1 MSICSHNRVSTNNI
15 NDNVKVPKLV
25 INKVDGNALH
35 FMGFLGQFK
44 AAIHSSIK
52 LKNIDKHNYLISYL
66 KDEPL
71 DTIQGLTLSSENY
84 ARAVDILHERYGNKE
99 ILISSQMDVLVKLP
113 KVASMIDIPHLQ
125 KILNSLI

>member
-1 MSICSHNRVSTNNI
+1 
-15 NDNVKVPKLV
+15 
-25 INKVDGNALH
+25 
-35 FMGFLGQFK
+35 MGFWGQFK

-52 LKNIDKHNYLISYL
+52 LNNIDKHNYLTSYL

-113 KVASMIDIPHLQ
+113 KVASMIDIPHLR